1 MKTSRLAGLV
11 TFVCMSLAAS
21 GAFAQ
26 TEINITEG
34 RIAATPI
41 AVSTFLGSTER
52 EAELARDIT
61 EVVRADLNSSDLFTS
76 IEERRF
82 RERIDSPNSLPD
94 FEAWRSI
101 NAQALVTGRVSDVSE
116 ETIRIEFRLWDIFA
130 AKQLFGLQLSTQRE
144 YWRRLAHIVADKVY
158 ERLSGESGYFDSK
171 VAFISETGSKGARQK
186 EIIIMDQDG
195 NNARAFSDK
204 GLILTPRFSPTG
216 EEVVYLSYEDGTPRV
231 YILSLETGHKG
242 AVGAFPGLSFAPR
255 FSPDGRFVVMSLQA
269 GSHSDIHVFDLR
281 SRESRQITN
290 SLSINTSPSYS
301 PDGKRIA
308 FESDRGGN
316 QQIYVMNADGSDPQR
331 ISFGEGRYAS
341 PVWSPRGD
349 WIAFIKLFRGEFFIG
364 VMSPEGKHERLL
376 ARGFHNEGP
385 AWSPNGRV
393 LMFFRDTPGET
404 GGPHLW
410 RVGVNGDNPRHIPT
424 ATFASDPS
432 WSPLLHDIET
442 P

>member
-231 YILSLETGHKG
+231 
-242 AVGAFPGLSFAPR
+242 
-255 FSPDGRFVVMSLQA
+255 
-269 GSHSDIHVFDLR
+269 
-281 SRESRQITN
+281 
-290 SLSINTSPSYS
+290 
-301 PDGKRIA
+301 
-308 FESDRGGN
+308 
-316 QQIYVMNADGSDPQR
+316 
-331 ISFGEGRYAS
+331 
-341 PVWSPRGD
+341 
-349 WIAFIKLFRGEFFIG
+349 
-364 VMSPEGKHERLL
+364 
-376 ARGFHNEGP
+376 
-385 AWSPNGRV
+385 
-393 LMFFRDTPGET
+393 
-404 GGPHLW
+404 
-410 RVGVNGDNPRHIPT
+410 
-424 ATFASDPS
+424 
-432 WSPLLHDIET
+432 
-442 P
+442 